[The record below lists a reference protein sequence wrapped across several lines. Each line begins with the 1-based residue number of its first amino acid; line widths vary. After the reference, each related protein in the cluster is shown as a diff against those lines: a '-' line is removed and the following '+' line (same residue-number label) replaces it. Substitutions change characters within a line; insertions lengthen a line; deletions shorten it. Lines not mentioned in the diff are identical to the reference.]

1 LSFRILKLKG
11 KNSRGTLK
19 ILLSVERK
27 KRSKKRILKLLF
39 QYPSVSETDTE
50 TCVSVSETSV
60 SVSETSVSVTSVSV
74 ADTETSVS
82 VADTETSVSVY
93 LKLKLSVR
101 SFRILKEYLECPSR
115 VSLKVSLFFVS

>member
-1 LSFRILKLKG
+1 MSFRILKLKG

-60 SVSETSVSVTSVSV
+60 SV
-74 ADTETSVS
+74 TSVS